1 MPADSRAVF
10 LSYASEDRDAA
21 ARIADALKAAGIEV
35 WFDRS
40 ALRGGDVWDA
50 QIRQQIKACALF
62 VPLLSRQAHAREEGY
77 FRLEWKLA
85 VDRSYH
91 MTEDRSFLVP
101 IVIDD
106 TPDDEPRVPDR
117 FRAVQWTRLA
127 AGPTPEFVARIAA
140 LLAREPGQDPV
151 AARAREAAT
160 VPPVRVWRRRG
171 VIAVLAAA
179 VILAVAGAAWFV
191 RAPPRVAATASRT
204 GPVAGADA
212 ERTVAVLPFENMSS
226 DREQDYFSAGLAEE
240 LIDTLTKVPG
250 LRVPARTSSFAF
262 KGRAVTVG
270 DIGRAL
276 GVAHVLEGSVRK
288 SGAKLRV
295 TAQLVRSDD
304 GFHVWSQTYDR
315 DDSDAF
321 EVQDDIAR
329 SVARQLQL
337 TLIDDARPAAEQGVT
352 AEAHSLYL
360 QGRSHLALETDAD
373 LATAID
379 RFERAIG
386 IAPRYA
392 AAWGWLAYG
401 ETRRVANGDTTSST
415 YERARDASRKAREFD
430 PNLAIGYVAGAIVA
444 LQYSLDWK
452 STGQLLDEA
461 LARDPN
467 NALALQ
473 LRAHLTQ
480 AVGSL
485 AQAEQYARRSVDM
498 DPLNPL
504 HGRYLARIVLNAG
517 RAAESESI
525 LRPLI
530 AANPR
535 FPALHYEL
543 ARALYVQGRFAEAA
557 SAYEAEPAVEWRR
570 LGTPIAAFVTHRT
583 AEARAALAAMV
594 ADPRG
599 GEFQVA
605 ETYAV
610 FGDVERALQ
619 WLELART
626 HHDAGLMYVRHN
638 PFMANVYAD
647 PRYAAFERRAG
658 LLD

>member
-1 MPADSRAVF
+1 VPGEGKAVF
-10 LSYASEDRDAA
+10 LSYASEDREVA
-21 ARIADALKAAGIEV
+21 ARIADALQSRGIEV

-62 VPLLSRQAHAREEGY
+62 IPLISRQAHAREEGY

-91 MTEDRSFLVP
+91 MTDDRSFLVP
-101 IVIDD
+101 VVIDD

-117 FRAVQWTRLA
+117 FRAVQWIRLP

-140 LLAREPGQDPV
+140 LLARDAGQG
-151 AARAREAAT
+151 AATGLAREAAAAT
-160 VPPVRVWRRRG
+160 AASVRPRRRG
-171 VIAVLAAA
+171 PWVALAAA
-179 VILAVAGAAWFV
+179 AVVAAAGLAWFA
-191 RAPPRVAATASRT
+191 RAPHGIAPAAGRSAS
-204 GPVAGADA
+204 ADG

-226 DREQDYFSAGLAEE
+226 DREQDFFSQGLAEE

-262 KGRAVTVG
+262 KGRSVTVG
-270 DIGRAL
+270 EIGRTL

-288 SGAKLRV
+288 SGTKLRV
-295 TAQLVRSDD
+295 TAQLVRTDD
-304 GFHVWSQTYDR
+304 GFHVWSQSYDR

-337 TLIDDARPAAEQGVT
+337 TLVEDTRPAADQGVT

-360 QGRSHLALETDAD
+360 QGRSHAALDGEAD
-373 LATAID
+373 LSAAID
-379 RFERAIG
+379 CYERAIV
-386 IAPRYA
+386 ISPRYA
-392 AAWGWLAYG
+392 AAWGWLAYAQ
-401 ETRRVANGDTTSST
+401 TRRVANGDTAMST
-415 YERARDASRKAREFD
+415 YERARDASRRSRELD
-430 PNLAIGYVAGAIVA
+430 PSLAIGYVSGAIVA
-444 LQYSLDWK
+444 MQFSIDWK
-452 STGQLLDEA
+452 SAGQMLDQA
-461 LARDPN
+461 LMRDPN

-485 AQAEQYARRSVDM
+485 AEAEQFARRSVDI

-504 HGRYLARIVLNAG
+504 HARYLARIVLNAG
-517 RAAESESI
+517 RAAESETI
-525 LRPLI
+525 LRQLI

-535 FPALHYEL
+535 YPALRYEL
-543 ARALYVQGRFAEAA
+543 ARALYVQGRMAEAA
-557 SAYEAEPAVEWRR
+557 AAYEAESAPEWRR
-570 LGTPIAAFVTHRT
+570 LGIPIAAFVTHRA
-583 AEARAALAAMV
+583 AEARAALAALV

-605 ETYAV
+605 EAYAV
-610 FGDVERALQ
+610 FGDVGEALR

-626 HHDAGLMYVRHN
+626 HHDAGLMYLRHD
-638 PFMANVYAD
+638 PFLAAVYAD
-647 PRYAAFERRAG
+647 PRYAAFERVVG
-658 LLD
+658 LHD